1 MSGFLRNLITV
12 VLACLRYA
20 SAAPLSQ
27 VVCKF
32 WVTPF
37 DTGIAKLKSDGYL
50 QLAEAA
56 QFDYMFKTGL
66 IGTTVKRG
74 YAFVNAAQ
82 MVQFKQPISMFSRVT
97 VRTQVIFA
105 DDKWVYFAHDLQA
118 TGAECARVMV
128 KMKFKQGRIT
138 VPPSALLGACS
149 MPKPAYIEAWDTALA
164 SVASADSL

>member
-1 MSGFLRNLITV
+1 VSGFLRNLITAL
-12 VLACLRYA
+12 LACLRYA

-56 QFDYMFKTGL
+56 QFDYMIKTGL
-66 IGTTVKRG
+66 IGNTLKQG

-82 MVQFKQPISMFSRVT
+82 MVQFNQPIGMFSRVT
-97 VRTQVIFA
+97 VRTQVVFA
-105 DDKWVYFAHDLQA
+105 DDKWVYFAHDLQVHG
-118 TGAECARVMV
+118 THCARVLV

-138 VPPSALLGACS
+138 VVPSALLGVCNMS
-149 MPKPAYIEAWDTALA
+149 KPTYIEAWDAAL
-164 SVASADSL
+164 SSIL